1 MTDIKI
7 FNDNVHLSTFAYIDK
22 GDIWTKNDNQISPM
36 KQMFD
41 SKTQFLRVAFGQ
53 SSILRCSSIRIKQ
66 SNVADGFA
74 HTFTDIKFLIRSS

>member
-1 MTDIKI
+1 
-7 FNDNVHLSTFAYIDK
+7 
-22 GDIWTKNDNQISPM
+22 M

-53 SSILRCSSIRIKQ
+53 SSILRCSSIRTKQ

-74 HTFTDIKFLIRSS
+74 HTFSDIKYLIRSS